1 MPNEVV
7 VVVKAKDQASK
18 KLKGVGKQVDGIGS
32 KLKGLGPI
40 GGLAF
45 GAMATMAAKSAFD
58 GAMAFETAF
67 GQVRTLLPA
76 ANADALKTMRGQLVE
91 FAKDFGEDSTI
102 AAKGLY
108 QAISAGAIDTAE
120 AFNVLETAAKSAT
133 AANTD
138 TATAVTLLSQ
148 VMNGYGRENISAEKT
163 ADILQQTI
171 RFGMTTFEEMAGSL
185 FQITGLSSS
194 LSISFEQLGAMTA
207 TMTAK
212 TGNTSV
218 AVTQLKSLFT
228 ALSKGSST
236 LAKTIKAE
244 LGASFSTLSGEGM
257 TVVEV
262 LRRLA
267 ENRTD
272 DAFRDLFTRVES
284 LQGAQGLLGA
294 AEDGREFNEVLKEMT
309 TSAGALDKAYESA
322 TDTVAHRFNVAV
334 NDLKI
339 SAQEAVIELSPLI
352 ELIIFTL
359 GAIPQLIKASP
370 LPHSPRGVEVMTT
383 GLDERTDWGKSNENW
398 LRGLLSSLYDWGT
411 RNRRDP
417 FDREVIDRNEAFN
430 RLTEPIAFDWDEAFN
445 RLTEA
450 IAIDATESPTTA
462 AIQSDL
468 IKAISEDQGKAA
480 LEFNQPKGYWS
491 FLSDLGLKSLESTR
505 AKIVKDYDPI
515 RDAIEAVALSMPK
528 WERAV
533 GDGADTVDDM
543 RHSISDFVDVMSEEV
558 EGLPAAWG
566 ASAVHMEDQL
576 SGLLEEAQTAADNMA
591 TALELAATK
600 GVDASD
606 ELERWQ
612 GELVSI
618 QGEMATLTEGWA
630 ETIVEAI
637 VDQSKRD
644 QVAQGKAENTRLRI
658 AEYERA
664 LLGVMAKSI
673 GATLAEVDPFTGPW
687 PSGAMAIGAHAR
699 ARMEAVNSGRF
710 AATETAPN
718 TGIANAFFKMLK
730 AEFARLNLPFHWK
743 VGDLVP
749 TNVALGI
756 DPTGPGRVIQPSGEV
771 WAQGQT
777 RENYLRDMAE
787 RQRIM
792 GPFSNERLAGLLEGV
807 PGFELSISTPIDV
820 DTIYGLL
827 NQGNQDL
834 GLQLRN
840 SAVSDSDGL

>member
-58 GAMAFETAF
+58 GAMAFDAAF

-76 ANADALKTMRGQLVE
+76 ANADALSTMRGQLLE

-102 AAKGLY
+102 AAKSLY
-108 QAISAGAIDTAE
+108 QAISAGATDTAE
-120 AFNVLETAAKSAT
+120 AFNVLETAAKSAA

-148 VMNGYGRENISAEKT
+148 VMNGYGRENITAEKA

-257 TVVEV
+257 TVVDV

-294 AEDGREFNEVLKEMT
+294 ASDGREFVTVLKEMAGAAGAVDVAYKAATDT
-309 TSAGALDKAYESA
+309 TSFKFKKAMNEVKISMQEAILGWTGFLDFAAFALTRLARDGAVIGNAIGASVNAIDRLIRDDPLGRWMQSGIKYTSAIASATPAGALVRA
-322 TDTVAHRFNVAV
+322 FGGG
-334 NDLKI
+334 
-339 SAQEAVIELSPLI
+339 Q
-352 ELIIFTL
+352 
-359 GAIPQLIKASP
+359 G
-370 LPHSPRGVEVMTT
+370 
-383 GLDERTDWGKSNENW
+383 
-398 LRGLLSSLYDWGT
+398 
-411 RNRRDP
+411 DP
-417 FDREVIDRNEAFN
+417 FDREAFDRNESFN
-430 RLTEPIAFDWDEAFN
+430 RLTEAIPFDWDEAFN

-450 IAIDATESPTTA
+450 VLMDATEAPTTA
-462 AIQSDL
+462 TIQSDL
-468 IKAISEDQGKAA
+468 FKDLSKEQQDAA
-480 LEFNQPKGYWS
+480 LKFNKPQDYQALLRDMG
-491 FLSDLGLKSLESTR
+491 LSSLSATR

-515 RDAIEAVALSMPK
+515 GDAIKAVALSMPK
-528 WERAV
+528 WGRAV
-533 GDGADTVDDM
+533 GAGADTVDDL
-543 RHSISDFVDVMSEEV
+543 RHSITDFVHTMSEEV

-576 SGLLEEAQTAADNMA
+576 SGLLADAQTAADNMA

-630 ETIVEAI
+630 ENIVAAIIEQTKVLERSEDTRIRIEAY
-637 VDQSKRD
+637 D
-644 QVAQGKAENTRLRI
+644 
-658 AEYERA
+658 RA
-664 LLGVMAKSI
+664 LLGLVAHSI
-673 GATLAEVDPFTGPW
+673 GSQLSAWDPFSGPI
-687 PSGAMAIGAHAR
+687 PMGGGLPTEAEMYAR
-699 ARMEAVNSGRF
+699 AEGVRSGRF
-710 AATETAPN
+710 KPTMKFDPDTGTALGGN
-718 TGIANAFFKMLK
+718 EFFEKVK
-730 AEFARLNLPFHWK
+730 AEFERLKLSFHWEP
-743 VGDLVP
+743 GDLIP
-749 TNVALGI
+749 IGQGFAP
-756 DPTGPGRVIQPSGEV
+756 DPTGPSRVITASGQVRGE
-771 WAQGQT
+771 GQT
-777 RENYLRDMAE
+777 AEDYARERAE
-787 RQRIM
+787 FGSYRGANI
-792 GPFSNERLAGLLEGV
+792 
-807 PGFELSISTPIDV
+807 
-820 DTIYGLL
+820 TINVETLIGEPAEAVYGLL
-827 NQGNQDL
+827 NQGNRDL
-834 GLQLRN
+834 GLQLLN

>member
-102 AAKGLY
+102 AAKSLY

-120 AFNVLETAAKSAT
+120 AFDVLETAAKSAT

-163 ADILQQTI
+163 ADILQTTI

-185 FQITGLSSS
+185 FQITGLASS
-194 LSISFEQLGAMTA
+194 LGVSFEQLGAMMA
-207 TMTAK
+207 TSTAK
-212 TGNTSV
+212 TGNAANS
-218 AVTQLKSLFT
+218 VTQLKSLFT

-236 LAKTIKAE
+236 LAKTVKAE

-262 LRRLA
+262 LKKLA
-267 ENRTD
+267 ENRTE

-284 LQGAQGLLGA
+284 LQGAEGLLGA
-294 AEDGREFNEVLKEMT
+294 TKNGEAFNEIMKEMT
-309 TSAGALDKAYESA
+309 TSAGALDTAYEAA
-322 TDTVAHRFNVAV
+322 TDTMAHKYKVAV
-334 NDLKI
+334 NELKI
-339 SAQEAVIELSPLI
+339 EAQEAVIALHPLVELL
-352 ELIIFTL
+352 LFTVSDDNPISL
-359 GAIPQLIKASP
+359 MKIPNLIKGLAFDWPLALFEAVNTGAAMNVPADLIGKLLGGGDQGPQAPDWTQAYAQAAGSSAFFDAAQFGTGTSP
-370 LPHSPRGVEVMTT
+370 FSRNNFMDTISEIMGDATRGTWDAAAFRDKYA
-383 GLDERTDWGKSNENW
+383 GS
-398 LRGLLSSLYDWGT
+398 GT
-411 RNRRDP
+411 RNLNAQRDQRNLDRIASLLDP
-417 FDREVIDRNEAFN
+417 RAVAQAREDLLEAVSTSLPAWEREVSA
-430 RLTEPIAFDWDEAFN
+430 
-445 RLTEA
+445 
-450 IAIDATESPTTA
+450 S
-462 AIQSDL
+462 
-468 IKAISEDQGKAA
+468 
-480 LEFNQPKGYWS
+480 
-491 FLSDLGLKSLESTR
+491 
-505 AKIVKDYDPI
+505 
-515 RDAIEAVALSMPK
+515 
-528 WERAV
+528 
-533 GDGADTVDDM
+533 ADTVANM
-543 RHSISDFVDVMSEEV
+543 RHSISDFVDVMSDEV

-576 SGLLEEAQTAADNMA
+576 SGLLADAQTAADNMA

-630 ETIVEAI
+630 ESIVEAI
-637 VDQSKRD
+637 VDQTKRD
-644 QVAQGKAENTRLRI
+644 QDAQDKAENTRQRI
-658 AEYERA
+658 EAYERA

-673 GATLAEVDPFTGPW
+673 GATMSEVDPFTGPW
-687 PSGAMAIGAHAR
+687 PSGTFAMEAHAR
-699 ARMEAVNSGRF
+699 ARAEAVASGRF
-710 AATETAPN
+710 GSTTRPDSSQGLIPN
-718 TGIANAFFKMLK
+718 EFFEKVKSEFERLK
-730 AEFARLNLPFHWK
+730 LQFHYKPGDLIPIGQEFAP
-743 VGDLVP
+743 
-749 TNVALGI
+749 
-756 DPTGPGRVIQPSGEV
+756 DPTGPSRVITASGEV
-771 WAQGQT
+771 RGAGQT
-777 RENYLRDMAE
+777 AEDYARERGSYQGANITINVETLIGDPAE
-787 RQRIM
+787 
-792 GPFSNERLAGLLEGV
+792 AV
-807 PGFELSISTPIDV
+807 
-820 DTIYGLL
+820 YGLL

>member
-58 GAMAFETAF
+58 GAMAFDAAF

-76 ANADALKTMRGQLVE
+76 ANADALSTMRGQLLE

-102 AAKGLY
+102 AAKSLY
-108 QAISAGAIDTAE
+108 QAISAGATDTAE
-120 AFNVLETAAKSAT
+120 AFNVLETAAKSAA

-148 VMNGYGRENISAEKT
+148 VMNGYGRENITAEKA

-257 TVVEV
+257 TVVDV

-294 AEDGREFNEVLKEMT
+294 ASDGREFVTVLKEMAGAAGAVDVAYKAATDT
-309 TSAGALDKAYESA
+309 TSFKFKKAMNEVKISMQEAILGWTGFLDFAAFALTRLARDGAIIGNAIGASVNAIDRLIRDDPLGRWMQSGIKYTSAIASATPAGALVRA
-322 TDTVAHRFNVAV
+322 FGGG
-334 NDLKI
+334 
-339 SAQEAVIELSPLI
+339 Q
-352 ELIIFTL
+352 
-359 GAIPQLIKASP
+359 G
-370 LPHSPRGVEVMTT
+370 
-383 GLDERTDWGKSNENW
+383 
-398 LRGLLSSLYDWGT
+398 
-411 RNRRDP
+411 DP
-417 FDREVIDRNEAFN
+417 FDREAFDRNESFN
-430 RLTEPIAFDWDEAFN
+430 RLTEAIPFDWDKAFN

-450 IAIDATESPTTA
+450 VLMDSTEAPTTA
-462 AIQSDL
+462 AIQADL
-468 IKAISEDQGKAA
+468 FKDLSKEQQDAA
-480 LEFNQPKGYWS
+480 LKFNKPQDYQSLLKDMG
-491 FLSDLGLKSLESTR
+491 LSQLSATR

-515 RDAIEAVALSMPK
+515 GDAIKAVSLSMPK
-528 WERAV
+528 WGRAV
-533 GDGADTVDDM
+533 GAGADTVDDL
-543 RHSISDFVDVMSEEV
+543 RHSITDFVHTMSEEV

-576 SGLLEEAQTAADNMA
+576 SGLLEDAQTAADNMA

-630 ETIVEAI
+630 ENIVAAI
-637 VDQSKRD
+637 IEQTSRD
-644 QVAQGKAENTRLRI
+644 QKSQEKAENTRLRI
-658 AEYERA
+658 EAYERA
-664 LLGVMAKSI
+664 LLGVMATSI
-673 GATLAEVDPFTGPW
+673 GATLSEVDPFSGPW
-687 PSGAMAIGAHAR
+687 PSGSFAIEAHAR
-699 ARMEAVNSGRF
+699 ARAEAVASGRF
-710 AATETAPN
+710 GATETQPN
-718 TGIANAFFKMLK
+718 IGIANEFFKKVKSEFERLK
-730 AEFARLNLPFHWK
+730 LTFHWK
-743 VGDLVP
+743 PGDLIP
-749 TNVALGI
+749 IGQGFAP
-756 DPTGPGRVIQPSGEV
+756 DPTGPSRVITASGQVRGE
-771 WAQGQT
+771 GQT
-777 RENYLRDMAE
+777 AEDYARERAE
-787 RQRIM
+787 FGSYRGANI
-792 GPFSNERLAGLLEGV
+792 
-807 PGFELSISTPIDV
+807 
-820 DTIYGLL
+820 TINVETLIGEPAEAVYGLL
-827 NQGNQDL
+827 NQGNRDL
-834 GLQLRN
+834 GLQLLN